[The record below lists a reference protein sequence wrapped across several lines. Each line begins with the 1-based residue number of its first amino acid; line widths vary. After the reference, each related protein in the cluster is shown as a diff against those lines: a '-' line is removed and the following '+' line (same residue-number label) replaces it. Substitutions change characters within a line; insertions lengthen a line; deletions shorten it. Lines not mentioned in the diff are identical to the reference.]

1 MSSVNDRLVSIA
13 YGTGWQVVK
22 RMPEKAAYATFDR
35 IADTLWSRHG
45 KDVLRLESNLRRV
58 VGPDVSDAELRELSK
73 QGMRSYF
80 RYWCDAFRLPGQS
93 REQIVSS
100 FVAYDD
106 DLLAAAL
113 AEGKGVVVA
122 LPHMGNWDH
131 AGAWATLAH
140 QPVVSVAERLKP
152 EDLYEKFLAFRRS
165 LGMDII
171 PLTGGDPPFPYLTE
185 RLKEGGFV
193 ALLGDRDLGKG
204 GVPVQ
209 FFGAKAKM
217 PAGPAAL
224 AVDSGAALM
233 TAELFLDDGR
243 NAVRF
248 HPPVEVP
255 QEGERSRR
263 IFATTQLVAD
273 RFAAGIAAH
282 PTDWHMLQRVWV
294 DDLDPEKAPK
304 Q

>member
-1 MSSVNDRLVSIA
+1 VSEVNDRLVALA
-13 YGTGWQVVK
+13 YGAGWQVVK
-22 RMPEKAAYATFDR
+22 RMPAKAAYATFER
-35 IADTLWSRHG
+35 IADTLWSRRG

-58 VGPDVSDAELRELSK
+58 VGPDVSDDELRQLSK

-80 RYWCDAFRLPGQS
+80 RYWCDSFRLPAWS
-93 REQIVSS
+93 RETIVSS
-100 FVAYDD
+100 MVAYDD
-106 DLLAAAL
+106 HHLADAL
-113 AEGKGVVVA
+113 AEGRGVVVA

-140 QPVVSVAERLKP
+140 SPVVSVAERLKP

-171 PLTGGDPPFPYLTE
+171 PLTGGDPAFPYLQD
-185 RLKEGGFV
+185 RLKAGALV

-224 AVDSGAALM
+224 AIDTGAALV
-233 TAELFLDDGR
+233 TAELFLDGGR

-248 HPPVEVP
+248 HPPIEVP
-255 QEGERSRR
+255 QEGQRSRR

-273 RFAAGIAAH
+273 RFAGGIAAH
-282 PTDWHMLQRVWV
+282 PADWHMLQRVWV
-294 DDLDPEKAPK
+294 DDLDPEKAPAS
-304 Q
+304 